1 MIEKDLLFDKR
12 ILDRNLEKGLVT
24 QEEYDKFVA
33 GLADLNAAAPESKVE
48 IAEGEFE
55 LGAREPSEEE
65 LLQQEDELDD

>member
-33 GLADLNAAAPESKVE
+33 GLADLNAAASESKVE

-55 LGAREPSEEE
+55 LGARELSEEE

>member
-24 QEEYDKFVA
+24 REEYDKFVA
-33 GLADLNAAAPESKVE
+33 DLGDLNNAASISKVE
-48 IAEGEFE
+48 ICEGEFE
-55 LGAREPSEEE
+55 LGARVLSEEE

>member
-24 QEEYDKFVA
+24 QAEYDKFVA
-33 GLADLNAAAPESKVE
+33 GLADLNAAASESKVE

-55 LGAREPSEEE
+55 LGARELSEEE